1 MRGGRRR
8 DPRLQVL
15 EGKRK
20 PSSDKSPRPEPVTQK
35 NQFPIPN
42 WLPKGAKAFIRRHK
56 DTLIRNNVVKTW
68 DWDSLITM
76 ALLSA
81 EIERHTKGLA
91 KEGDMI
97 EGRQGGLVKN
107 PRTSLLR
114 SAQREFRLFC
124 NEFGLTPRGRAGLD
138 IRVIED
144 EEDDGLPFGSTMKD
158 LID

>member
-1 MRGGRRR
+1 MRGGRRK

-20 PSSDKSPRPEPVTQK
+20 PSADKSPKPEPVTQK
-35 NQFPIPN
+35 NQFPVPRG
-42 WLPKGAKAFIRRHK
+42 LPKEARAFISRYN
-56 DTLIRNNVVKTW
+56 DQLIRNNVLKTW
-68 DWDSLITM
+68 DWDSFICM

-81 EIERHTKGLA
+81 EIRRHTMELA

-97 EGRQGGLVKN
+97 EGRQGGIVKN
-107 PRTSLLR
+107 PRSSLLR

-138 IRVIED
+138 IRIID
-144 EEDDGLPFGSTMKD
+144 DDDGLPYGNRIKD